1 VASRRQV
8 VRRRLGGAGAFVL
21 GEQRVLGRR
30 ESGEDEGEQEGDGAR
45 RERHAEDDQEHDAA
59 EQQER
64 PDAGVR
70 QISEREASERGGE
83 GAVEAERGVG
93 RDRERGGDESKPRLG
108 AERGP
113 QHGER

>member
-1 VASRRQV
+1 MRVSRKV
-8 VRRRLGGAGAFVL
+8 TVL
-21 GEQRVLGRR
+21 AVSVTPRTIRSTTPPSNRNG
-30 ESGEDEGEQEGDGAR
+30 
-45 RERHAEDDQEHDAA
+45 
-59 EQQER
+59 
-64 PDAGVR
+64 R